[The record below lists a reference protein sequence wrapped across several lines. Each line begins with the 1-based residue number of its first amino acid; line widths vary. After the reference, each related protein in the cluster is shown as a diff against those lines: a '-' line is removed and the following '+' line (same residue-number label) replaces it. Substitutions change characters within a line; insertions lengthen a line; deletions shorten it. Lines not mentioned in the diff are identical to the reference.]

1 MQNDSYILSFTA
13 AGVLRTEA
21 VLLAELYAR
30 VGDWKAVCSN
40 ALSDNLLQ
48 ARKTASAT
56 RVCRELVF
64 RLHGLSE
71 GELALLRDGNPQEQ
85 DQILWVAICRRYRLV
100 AEFALEV
107 LRERFL
113 SFGPPLQLEDFDA
126 FYDRKADWAEELDQL
141 APVTRKK
148 LRQVLFR
155 MLREAGLISE
165 DGSIQPTL
173 LSDRVREAVGR
184 ESPADLLYFPVF
196 EADLT
201 RKS

>member
-1 MQNDSYILSFTA
+1 MHEQDYILSFTA
-13 AGVLRTEA
+13 AGVLRAEC
-21 VLLAELYAR
+21 VLLAELHAR
-30 VGDWKAVCSN
+30 LGDWDAVRST
-40 ALSDNLLQ
+40 AVADNLLQ
-48 ARKTASAT
+48 ARKAASAT

-64 RLHGLSE
+64 RLQGLSDE
-71 GELALLRDGNPQEQ
+71 ELALLRQGNPNEQ

-113 SFGPPLQLEDFDA
+113 QFGPPLELSDFDA

-141 APVTRKK
+141 ASVTRAK

-155 MLREAGLISE
+155 MLREAGLTSA

-173 LSDRVREAVGR
+173 LSDRVRRVVGR
-184 ESPADLLYFPVF
+184 ERPADLLYFPVF
-196 EADLT
+196 EADLA
-201 RKS
+201 RRA